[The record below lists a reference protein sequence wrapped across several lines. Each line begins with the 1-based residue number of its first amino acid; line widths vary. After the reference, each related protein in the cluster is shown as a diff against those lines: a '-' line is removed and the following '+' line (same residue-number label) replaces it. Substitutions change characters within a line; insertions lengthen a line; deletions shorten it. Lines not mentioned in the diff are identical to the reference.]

1 MENVNPKYR
10 AENVLRNSHLSPPF
24 NSQKNRAGPTSF
36 TEITVLG
43 DNLLTSKKQY
53 SYQQKK
59 QEAIEEFNI
68 KKTHAAN
75 DNRNDNMFH
84 EDGLRQIEWKK
95 HHQKFPLESTVT
107 INNSRKILNSKCKTE
122 KPTMTTKHA
131 ILNNSKLD
139 APKYPQQPEGESKK
153 LPVSA
158 AITHPGKKV
167 RFNKGVLNNQSEY
180 GSLDSNFGN
189 FTFPKNF
196 ASMIRDSIELTK
208 VKNKE
213 LWENNKVKLKGC
225 WFDEEP
231 IKENDSY
238 NHTGDHLLHHNRT
251 SGLSRPHPNL
261 TSPAST
267 GCHSADQ
274 ADGGVQVRLHEER
287 KQGVTGPLN
296 GLGDDSKIPQRKGAV
311 CVQPQT
317 AAEVKQIAR
326 YQGKNI
332 ISHPA
337 RGRMTSEERGMGLDC
352 TPTDEQI
359 SQIWHSVRSA
369 LTPQHGNVCFV

>member
-1 MENVNPKYR
+1 MENVNPKYN
-10 AENVLRNSHLSPPF
+10 AENVRRNSHLSPPF
-24 NSQKNRAGPTSF
+24 NSQKNRAGETSF
-36 TEITVLG
+36 TEIIVLG

-68 KKTHAAN
+68 KKTHDDN
-75 DNRNDNMFH
+75 DNRNDNIFH
-84 EDGLRQIEWKK
+84 GDSLRQIEWNK

-107 INNSRKILNSKCKTE
+107 INNSGKILNSKCKTE
-122 KPTMTTKHA
+122 KPTLTTKHT
-131 ILNNSKLD
+131 ILNNSKSD
-139 APKYPQQPEGESKK
+139 APKYPQPPEGESKK

-158 AITHPGKKV
+158 AIAPGKKV

-180 GSLDSNFGN
+180 GALDSNFGN

-196 ASMIRDSIELTK
+196 ALMIRDSIELTK

-231 IKENDSY
+231 MKENDRY
-238 NHTGDHLLHHNRT
+238 NHAEDHILHHNRT
-251 SGLSRPHPNL
+251 SGLSRPDPNL

-267 GCHSADQ
+267 GCHSTDQ

-287 KQGVTGPLN
+287 KQGVTGPLK
-296 GLGDDSKIPQRKGAV
+296 GLGGDSKTPQRKGTV
-311 CVQPQT
+311 CVQPQS
-317 AAEVKQIAR
+317 AAEMNQIAR

-337 RGRMTSEERGMGLDC
+337 GGRRTSEERGMGLDC

-369 LTPQHGNVCFV
+369 LTPQHGNVCFI